1 MVTAAYRSMV
11 NKEPSEQTIKKYFR
25 KLRNMEGQKQAD
37 YAMLLLEYWPKLVV
51 AVKKYAKDKGNNN
64 LDELFSTCLNEQ
76 IALKT
81 EIFRNAVEAVKG
93 NNNLNELF
101 STAAPTRKRKKY
113 YVCIEEE
120 VSESDQVGHIE
131 LGNLL
136 TTIGKAMIGQTPNE
150 PVGQTNHPVNK
161 FSHLEH
167 GNNPPVNQVGHIE
180 HNA

>member
-1 MVTAAYRSMV
+1 MVTQIFWDVEKFFDSLDIPILV
-11 NKEPSEQTIKKYFR
+11 
-25 KLRNMEGQKQAD
+25 EGAVKRGF
-37 YAMLLLEYWPKLVV
+37 PKLVL
-51 AVKKYAKDKGNNN
+51 ALLKYAKD
-64 LDELFSTCLNEQ
+64 
-76 IALKT
+76 
-81 EIFRNAVEAVKG
+81 KG

-101 STAAPTRKRKKY
+101 STASPTRKRKKY

-167 GNNPPVNQVGHIE
+167 GNNPPVNQVGHTE

>member
-1 MVTAAYRSMV
+1 
-11 NKEPSEQTIKKYFR
+11 
-25 KLRNMEGQKQAD
+25 MEGQEQAD
-37 YAMLLLEYWPKLVV
+37 YAMLLLEYWPKLVL
-51 AVKKYAKDKGNNN
+51 AVKKYAKD
-64 LDELFSTCLNEQ
+64 
-76 IALKT
+76 
-81 EIFRNAVEAVKG
+81 KG

-136 TTIGKAMIGQTPNE
+136 TAIGKAMIGQTPNE